1 MNRQLIYFLPRK
13 IKREKFYFQF
23 YKIKLE
29 GRDREFE
36 RAKKNSERKE
46 TRGTK
51 WRRRRRKRKKWNNSD
66 STFSWNT
73 VGSTHCS
80 SSPMAILETGVVH
93 SSEKLLREGVRG
105 RWSEIS
111 DDFSKDTS
119 GFLLIPYPCVS
130 RGSRDRRSK
139 GRPEFHIK
147 SFVARK
153 F

>member
-51 WRRRRRKRKKWNNSD
+51 WRRRRRKKWNNSD

-73 VGSTHCS
+73 VGSPHCS

>member
-1 MNRQLIYFLPRK
+1 M
-13 IKREKFYFQF
+13 
-23 YKIKLE
+23 
-29 GRDREFE
+29 
-36 RAKKNSERKE
+36 
-46 TRGTK
+46 
-51 WRRRRRKRKKWNNSD
+51 
-66 STFSWNT
+66 
-73 VGSTHCS
+73 GSPHCS